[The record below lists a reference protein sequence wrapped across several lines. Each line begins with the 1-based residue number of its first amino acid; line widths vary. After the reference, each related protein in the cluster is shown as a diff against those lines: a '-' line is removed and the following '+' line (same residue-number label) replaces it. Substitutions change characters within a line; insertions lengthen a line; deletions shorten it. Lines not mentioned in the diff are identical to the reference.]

1 MRIQGSWG
9 YHNAGGG
16 QYQPV
21 YSGLY
26 VYRYISSKRMDLN
39 IVLCTLHVLG
49 KHDSRRPLAKLLETI
64 LCMNDVHLANDEMVK
79 AEY

>member
-1 MRIQGSWG
+1 
-9 YHNAGGG
+9 
-16 QYQPV
+16 
-21 YSGLY
+21 
-26 VYRYISSKRMDLN
+26 MDLN